1 MGKASLDNA
10 IRATKDLYDVHVEW
24 KPFFLRPNMPPEGVA
39 CGAPRGDGTFAPSG
53 PYWHYAIDRARSLGI
68 DMSGDCN
75 RFPNTTLSHA
85 LLSWAH
91 KQRPAGQHHLAEL
104 IFQAYYSK
112 NIFLDLDALVELA
125 TKAGYSAEKAR
136 AHLLSRKGEAAVK
149 AEARSAGV
157 SGVPYFI
164 INGEGVFSGAQD
176 PEAFKQAFAKAVKQ
190 RPLPPS
196 APHIYTGSQLAVMT
210 PKQIKAVLF
219 ERGANPVTMR
229 ECVERDELVGL
240 LMQLQG
246 EQLQAMS
253 NKGLRDLLLQT
264 GLPPQE
270 MAGVEKGDLIRRLL
284 DTQSA

>member
-10 IRATKDLYDVHVEW
+10 IRATENLYDVHVEW
-24 KPFFLRPNMPPEGVA
+24 KPFFLRPNMPAEGVA

-68 DMSGDCN
+68 DMAGDCN
-75 RFPNTTLSHA
+75 RFPNTTLSHV

-91 KQRPAGQHHLAEL
+91 KERPTGQHHLAEL
-104 IFQAYYSK
+104 IFQAFYSK
-112 NIFLDLDALVELA
+112 NIFLDLNALVELA
-125 TKAGYSAEKAR
+125 TQAGYSGEKAR
-136 AHLLSRKGEAAVK
+136 AYLLSKKGEAAVK
-149 AEARSAGV
+149 AEARNAGV

-176 PEAFKQAFAKAVKQ
+176 PGAFQQAFAKAVKQ
-190 RPLPPS
+190 RPLPPRP
-196 APHIYTGSQLAVMT
+196 PHIYTGPQLSEMS
-210 PKQIKAVLF
+210 PKQLKTVLF
-219 ERGANPVTMR
+219 ERGANPVTVR
-229 ECVERDELVGL
+229 ECVEREELLRL
-240 LMQLQG
+240 LVQLQG

-253 NKGLRDLLLQT
+253 NKGLRELLLHT

-284 DTQSA
+284 DTQST